1 MRNIIR
7 AAVLCAA
14 LPASAQPITEPR
26 ACQVTIARAPEDVR
40 QVVEAWVHS
49 EAQCSIALEV
59 RIVPTE
65 GGFYLLAQD
74 ESGRIRE
81 RIVPDAQTAGVLVAS
96 WIADDNAP
104 APAVPPPA
112 PAPAIAPPERPAA
125 IGPVES
131 LSPPG
136 LAPIAITKAA
146 PTKRSKWLTA
156 GALFPMSES
165 SSLGIRVEADVARR
179 GKWTFGAAGSL
190 ATNETMVGGYSSNGH
205 MSLSDSKLMAYVART
220 WGSGKWQLRP
230 SLGAGVVHT
239 TGDLVMYGSGSYYT
253 LTGTFASFEGA
264 VALTRDFGKRWAAYV
279 APVGT
284 IISQRYEVMTPT
296 EVYPVDLQRSG
307 LDLSL
312 FSGVRY
318 RL

>member
-1 MRNIIR
+1 MRYVIQ

-40 QVVEAWVHS
+40 QIVEAWVRS
-49 EAQCSIALEV
+49 EAQCSVALEV

-65 GGFYLLAQD
+65 GGLYLLAQD
-74 ESGRIRE
+74 QDGRIRE
-81 RIVPDAQTAGVLVAS
+81 RIVPDPQTAGVLVAS

-104 APAVPPPA
+104 V
-112 PAPAIAPPERPAA
+112 APPVLAPVTAPTERPAP
-125 IGPVES
+125 IDPTES

-136 LAPIAITKAA
+136 LAPVAISGAA
-146 PTKRSKWLTA
+146 PARRSKWLTA

-165 SSLGIRVEADVARR
+165 ASLGLRVEADLMRR
-179 GKWTFGAAGSL
+179 GRWTFGAAGSL
-190 ATNETMVGGYSSNGH
+190 ATSETGVIAYPSNGN
-205 MSLSDSKLMAYVART
+205 LSMNDSKLVAYVARA
-220 WGSGKWQLRP
+220 WWSGKWRLRP
-230 SLGAGVVHT
+230 AMGAGVVHS
-239 TGDLVMYGSGSYYT
+239 TGDLAMYGSGQYFT
-253 LTGTFASFEGA
+253 LSGTFVTAEGS
-264 VALTRDFGKRWAAYV
+264 VALSRDIGKRWAAYV
-279 APVGT
+279 APVAT
-284 IISQRYEVMTPT
+284 VVSQRYEVMTPT
-296 EVYPVDLQRSG
+296 ELYPVDLQRGG

>member
-65 GGFYLLAQD
+65 GGLYLLAQD
-74 ESGRIRE
+74 DSGRIRE

-104 APAVPPPA
+104 APAPP
-112 PAPAIAPPERPAA
+112 PAIAPPERAA
-125 IGPVES
+125 AVGPIGPIES

-136 LAPIAITKAA
+136 LAPVAITAA
-146 PTKRSKWLTA
+146 PPARRSKWLTA

-165 SSLGIRVEADVARR
+165 SSLGIRVEADVVRR

-190 ATNETMVGGYSSNGH
+190 ATNETSVAGFSSGGH

-230 SLGAGVVHT
+230 SVGAGVVHS
-239 TGDLVMYGSGSYYT
+239 TGDLFMYGSGAYYS
-253 LTGTFASFEGA
+253 LTGTFASFEGS
-264 VALTRDFGKRWAAYV
+264 VALTRDIGKRWAAYV
-279 APVGT
+279 APVAT
-284 IISQRYEVMTPT
+284 IIAQRYEVMTPT
-296 EVYPVDLQRSG
+296 EFYPVDLQRSG